1 MNVSVNNFLWIK
13 KQISTWRKKKKKKKN
28 PTGQP
33 SEMVHKLS
41 IALRIAKRCDTCICF
56 NNSNSSIFH
65 LNITNVNMENC
76 LKAVSIRGD
85 I

>member
-1 MNVSVNNFLWIK
+1 MQDERISEQFLLDQK
-13 KQISTWRKKKKKKKN
+13 ADQYMEKKN

-41 IALRIAKRCDTCICF
+41 IALRIEKRCDTCICL
-56 NNSNSSIFH
+56 NHSISSIFH
-65 LNITNVNMENC
+65 LNIIHVHVENC
-76 LKAVSIRGD
+76 LKVVLIRGD